1 MFRIKRRT
9 RFSPFKGETERGM
22 ARRSAGCTERR
33 MIKRVLL
40 LFSITVFF
48 AGCGAITARDPEG
61 PDARI
66 ERRDGSIAGS
76 GAAPADGKGTEQ
88 KKDVK

>member
-1 MFRIKRRT
+1 
-9 RFSPFKGETERGM
+9 
-22 ARRSAGCTERR
+22 
-33 MIKRVLL
+33 MIKRIII
-40 LFSITVFF
+40 LFSIALLI

-76 GAAPADGKGTEQ
+76 GAAPADGKGAEE